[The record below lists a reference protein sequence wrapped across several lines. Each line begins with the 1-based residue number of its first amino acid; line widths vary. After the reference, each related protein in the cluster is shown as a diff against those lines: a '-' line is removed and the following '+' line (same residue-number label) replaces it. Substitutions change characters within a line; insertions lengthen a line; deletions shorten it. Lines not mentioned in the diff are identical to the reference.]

1 MQYSIHTFGTT
12 GLYTLDYPEKVWFS
26 LNERRGEE
34 ANEKQTESLLTLG
47 GVGGE
52 EANEKHT
59 ESLLKLGSLTF
70 EKSASHKNPKL
81 HQGDSAHTVSKTEA
95 PLYWANNYYS
105 ECCHACVYVCV
116 CTCMCVYVHVHVCV
130 CMCVY
135 VCVYV
140 RVCMCVC
147 VYVCVF
153 CVTVRTEQII
163 TTRLNA
169 SSKNSCLYTATFTLS

>member
-52 EANEKHT
+52 EANEKQT

-70 EKSASHKNPKL
+70 ENSASHKNPKL

-105 ECCHACVYVCV
+105 ECCHPCVYVCV
-116 CTCMCVYVHVHVCV
+116 CTCMCVCTCT

-135 VCVYV
+135 VCVCVCVCACVYV
-140 RVCMCVC
+140 RVCICVRILRYC
-147 VYVCVF
+147 TYGANNYH
-153 CVTVRTEQII
+153 TTEC
-163 TTRLNA
+163 
-169 SSKNSCLYTATFTLS
+169 KFKK